1 LTSHMPKYIPR
12 CAGALFALERYSLAL
27 IDRALLHSIV
37 WVPVLLNATVKM
49 PKGKRPG
56 DPAVQSATAGITKK
70 KPTKSKSNT
79 HALHSYD
86 QFNSFEAH
94 AAMCPQNTTEET
106 TMACFNTDDDPFIIT
121 CKEAIRNPAP
131 HGDGILLVI
140 SRERERLSQ
149 RWWVSLSQSRTRL
162 GRFGGQP

>member
-1 LTSHMPKYIPR
+1 M
-12 CAGALFALERYSLAL
+12 
-27 IDRALLHSIV
+27 
-37 WVPVLLNATVKM
+37 
-49 PKGKRPG
+49 
-56 DPAVQSATAGITKK
+56 QSATAGITKK
-70 KPTKSKSNT
+70 KPTNSKSNT

-121 CKEAIRNPAP
+121 CKEAIRNPAQ
-131 HGDGILLVI
+131 HGDWILLVF

-149 RWWVSLSQSRTRL
+149 RWWVPFSQCSNKVGEVRRTAVSSEERISVPNKNNRLSAESFDPSLKEIRLECPLLRTV
-162 GRFGGQP
+162 